1 MHFYIYIFF
10 NIEMFSLDSA
20 GFPYVRIVFITFHIQ
35 KITFQ
40 KYTKDN
46 FLQRGIF
53 LLLSILLV
61 KLTCM
66 WMGGNYEKS
75 LKTYL

>member
-1 MHFYIYIFF
+1 
-10 NIEMFSLDSA
+10 MFSLDSA

-61 KLTCM
+61 KLTRNNFLYVD
-66 WMGGNYEKS
+66 GRNYEKS